1 MRLGFSL
8 AIKRGMAPELSMMRL
23 AFLKNS
29 LINKKRVRRG
39 GAKYNSGLINKK
51 WVRSG
56 RALSAIQSGHTGTPD
71 LKKKKKKKLI
81 NKEAMGPRT
90 QCYLFIFFFM
100 NAHNVILILMCWP
113 SQIVHKEAVGPRTQ
127 CFNLMCCP

>member
-8 AIKRGMAPELSMMRL
+8 AIKLGMGPELSMMRL

-39 GAKYNSGLINKK
+39 GAKCDSGLINKK

-56 RALSAIQSGHTGTPD
+56 CAISAIQSGHTGKPE
-71 LKKKKKKKLI
+71 LKKKKKTYKQGGSGTTHTMLFSFSCAGLHKLYT
-81 NKEAMGPRT
+81 RR
-90 QCYLFIFFFM
+90 QWDH
-100 NAHNVILILMCWP
+100 AHSVLI
-113 SQIVHKEAVGPRTQ
+113 
-127 CFNLMCCP
+127 

>member
-39 GAKYNSGLINKK
+39 GAKCDSGLINKK

-56 RALSAIQSGHTGTPD
+56 CAISAIQSGHTGKPEF
-71 LKKKKKKKLI
+71 KKKKKLI
-81 NKEAMGPRT
+81 NKEAVGPRT
-90 QCYLFIFFFM
+90 QCYSHSHVLAFT
-100 NAHNVILILMCWP
+100 NC
-113 SQIVHKEAVGPRTQ
+113 TQ
-127 CFNLMCCP
+127 GGSGITHTVF

>member
-39 GAKYNSGLINKK
+39 GAKCNSGLINVKWVCSGGTKYNSSLINKK

-56 RALSAIQSGHTGTPD
+56 GAISAI
-71 LKKKKKKKLI
+71 
-81 NKEAMGPRT
+81 
-90 QCYLFIFFFM
+90 
-100 NAHNVILILMCWP
+100 
-113 SQIVHKEAVGPRTQ
+113 
-127 CFNLMCCP
+127 

>member
-71 LKKKKKKKLI
+71 LKKKKKKKTYKQGGNGTTHTMLFI
-81 NKEAMGPRT
+81 YFFFYECT
-90 QCYLFIFFFM
+90 QCYSHSHVLAFT
-100 NAHNVILILMCWP
+100 NC
-113 SQIVHKEAVGPRTQ
+113 TQ
-127 CFNLMCCP
+127 GGSGTTHTVF

>member
-56 RALSAIQSGHTGTPD
+56 RAISAIQSVSSRSRISN
-71 LKKKKKKKLI
+71 LAKKS
-81 NKEAMGPRT
+81 T
-90 QCYLFIFFFM
+90 C
-100 NAHNVILILMCWP
+100 
-113 SQIVHKEAVGPRTQ
+113 
-127 CFNLMCCP
+127 